1 MQEDIQF
8 ILDTAEESMS
18 GSISHLENEL
28 TGIRAG
34 KASPKMIVSVMVDYY
49 GTDTPI
55 SQVANISTPDARTIA
70 IQPWEKNMIGPIERA
85 IINSNL
91 GFNPDNNGE
100 MIRINIPALTE
111 ERRKGLTK
119 QVHAEGEN
127 AKISIRNARR
137 DAIDE
142 LKKMEKE
149 GLSEDLEKDG
159 EAEAQKLTDKYY
171 KLIEQQIAEKE
182 KDIMTI

>member
-8 ILDTAEESMS
+8 VIDTAEEAMNNA
-18 GSISHLENEL
+18 ISHLEKEL
-28 TGIRAG
+28 VNIRAG
-34 KASPKMIVSVMVDYY
+34 KANPKMITSVMVDYY

-55 SQVANISTPDARTIA
+55 AQVANISTPDARTIA
-70 IQPWEKNMIGPIERA
+70 IQPWEKTMIEPIERA

-100 MIRINIPALTE
+100 IIRINIPALTE
-111 ERRKGLTK
+111 ERRRELTK
-119 QVHAEGEN
+119 QVHSEGET

-137 DAIDE
+137 EAIDE
-142 LKKMEKE
+142 LKKMQKD

-171 KLIEQQIAEKE
+171 KLIDDAISEKE

>member
-1 MQEDIQF
+1 MQEDLQF
-8 ILDTAEESMS
+8 ILDASEESMK
-18 GSISHLENEL
+18 GAIAHLEKEL
-28 TGIRAG
+28 TSIRAG
-34 KASPKMIVSVMVDYY
+34 KASPKMIISVMVDYY

-70 IQPWEKNMIGPIERA
+70 IQPWEKAMIEPIERA

-100 MIRINIPALTE
+100 VIRINIPALTE
-111 ERRKGLTK
+111 ERRRDLTK
-119 QVHAEGEN
+119 QVHAEGEH

-137 DAIDE
+137 EAIDE
-142 LKKMEKE
+142 LKKMQKD

-159 EAEAQKLTDKYY
+159 EAAAQKLTDQYY
-171 KLIEQQIAEKE
+171 KQVEDLIEEKE

>member
-1 MQEDIQF
+1 MQEDVQF
-8 ILDTAEESMS
+8 VLDTAEESMKAS
-18 GSISHLENEL
+18 LLHLEKEL

-34 KASPKMIVSVMVDYY
+34 KANPKMIVSIMVDYY

-55 SQVANISTPDARTIA
+55 SQVANISAPDARTIA
-70 IQPWEKNMIGPIERA
+70 IQPWEKAMIEPIERA

-111 ERRKGLTK
+111 DRRKDLNK
-119 QVHAEGEN
+119 QVHSEGEN
-127 AKISIRNARR
+127 AKVSIRNARR

-142 LKKMEKE
+142 FKRMEKD
-149 GLSEDLEKDG
+149 GLSEDMEKDG
-159 EAEAQKLTDKYY
+159 EASAQKLTDQYY
-171 KLIEQQIAEKE
+171 KLIEVQIEEKE

>member
-1 MQEDIQF
+1 MQEDMQF
-8 ILDTAEESMS
+8 VLDAAEESM
-18 GSISHLENEL
+18 IAALNHLDKEL
-28 TGIRAG
+28 LGIRAG
-34 KASPKMIVSVMVDYY
+34 KADPKMLNGILVDYY
-49 GTDTPI
+49 DSPTPLT
-55 SQVANISTPDARTIA
+55 QVANINTPDARTIA
-70 IQPWEKNMIGPIERA
+70 IQPWEKSMIAPIERA

-100 MIRINIPALTE
+100 IIRINIPALTE
-111 ERRKGLTK
+111 ERRRDLTK

-127 AKISIRNARR
+127 AKISVRNARR

-142 LKKMEKE
+142 YKKMQKE
-149 GLSEDLEKDG
+149 GLSEDLQKDG

-171 KLIEQQIAEKE
+171 RIVEERIVAKE

>member
-8 ILDTAEESMS
+8 VLDTAEESMKAA
-18 GSISHLENEL
+18 ISHLEKEL

-34 KASPKMIVSVMVDYY
+34 KANPKMINSVMVDYY

-70 IQPWEKNMIGPIERA
+70 IQPWEKAMIAPIERA

-100 MIRINIPALTE
+100 MIRISIPALTE
-111 ERRKGLTK
+111 ERRHDLTK
-119 QVHAEGEN
+119 QVHAEGEH
-127 AKISIRNARR
+127 AKVSVRNARR
-137 DAIDE
+137 EAIDE
-142 LKKMEKE
+142 LKKMQKD

-171 KLIEQQIAEKE
+171 KLIENQISEKE

>member
-8 ILDTAEESMS
+8 ILDTTEESMS
-18 GSISHLENEL
+18 NAISHLEKEL

-34 KASPKMIVSVMVDYY
+34 KANPKMIISLMVDYY
-49 GTDTPI
+49 GTDTPL

-70 IQPWEKNMIGPIERA
+70 IQPWEKTMIGPIERA

-111 ERRKGLTK
+111 ERRRDLTK
-119 QVHAEGEN
+119 QVHSEGET
-127 AKISIRNARR
+127 AKISIRNIRR
-137 DAIDE
+137 EAIDE
-142 LKKMEKE
+142 FKKMQKD
-149 GLSEDLEKDG
+149 GLSEDLEKDS

-171 KLIEQQIAEKE
+171 KQIDEQITEKE
-182 KDIMTI
+182 QDIMTI

>member
-8 ILDTAEESMS
+8 ILDTAEESMN

-34 KASPKMIVSVMVDYY
+34 KASSKMIVSVMVDYY

-55 SQVANISTPDARTIA
+55 AQVANISTPDARTIA

-100 MIRINIPALTE
+100 VIRINIPALTE
-111 ERRKGLTK
+111 ERRKDLSK

-127 AKISIRNARR
+127 AKISVRNARR

-142 LKKMEKE
+142 LKKMQKD

>member
-1 MQEDIQF
+1 MQEDLQF
-8 ILDTAEESMS
+8 ILDTSEEAMK
-18 GSISHLENEL
+18 GAIAHLEKEL
-28 TGIRAG
+28 TSIRAG
-34 KASPKMIVSVMVDYY
+34 KSSPKMIISVMVDYY

-70 IQPWEKNMIGPIERA
+70 IQPWEKAMIAPIERA

-100 MIRINIPALTE
+100 VIRINIPALTE
-111 ERRKGLTK
+111 ERRRDLTK
-119 QVHAEGEN
+119 QVHAEGEH

-142 LKKMEKE
+142 LKKMQKD

-159 EAEAQKLTDKYY
+159 EAAAQKLTDQYY
-171 KLIEQQIAEKE
+171 KQVEELIEEKE

>member
-8 ILDTAEESMS
+8 VLDTAEESMI
-18 GSISHLENEL
+18 GSIAHLEKEL

-70 IQPWEKNMIGPIERA
+70 IQPWEKAMIEPIERA

-111 ERRKGLTK
+111 ERRRDLTK
-119 QVHAEGEN
+119 QVHAEGEH
-127 AKISIRNARR
+127 AKVSVRNARR

-142 LKKMEKE
+142 FKKMQKD

-159 EAEAQKLTDKYY
+159 EAAAQKLTDKYY
-171 KLIEQQIAEKE
+171 KLIEEQVSEKE

>member
-8 ILDTAEESMS
+8 ILDTAEESMNNA
-18 GSISHLENEL
+18 ISHLEKEL

-34 KASPKMIVSVMVDYY
+34 KASPKMIISVMVDYY

-55 SQVANISTPDARTIA
+55 SQVANLSTPDARTIA
-70 IQPWEKNMIGPIERA
+70 IQPWEKTMIEPIERA

-100 MIRINIPALTE
+100 IIRINIPALTE
-111 ERRKGLTK
+111 ERRRDLTK
-119 QVHAEGEN
+119 QVHAEGET

-137 DAIDE
+137 EAIDE
-142 LKKMEKE
+142 LKKMQKD

-171 KLIEQQIAEKE
+171 KQVEEQIAEKE
-182 KDIMTI
+182 KDLMTI

>member
-8 ILDTAEESMS
+8 VLDTAEESMKAS
-18 GSISHLENEL
+18 MGHLEKEL

-34 KASPKMIVSVMVDYY
+34 KASPKMIISIMVDYY
-49 GTDTPI
+49 GTDTPL

-70 IQPWEKNMIGPIERA
+70 IQPWEKTMIEPIERA

-111 ERRKGLTK
+111 ERRKDLTK
-119 QVHAEGEN
+119 QVHSEGEN
-127 AKISIRNARR
+127 AKVSVRNARR

-142 LKKMEKE
+142 FKKMEKD

-159 EAEAQKLTDKYY
+159 EASAQKLTDTYY
-171 KLIEQQIAEKE
+171 KIIEEQIAEKE

>member
-8 ILDTAEESMS
+8 VLDTSEESM
-18 GSISHLENEL
+18 IAAMAHLETEL
-28 TGIRAG
+28 SGIRAG
-34 KASPKMIVSVMVDYY
+34 KADPKMLLGLMVDYY
-49 GTDTPI
+49 GTDTPLN
-55 SQVANISTPDARTIA
+55 QVANINTPDARTIA

-100 MIRINIPALTE
+100 MVRINIPILTT
-111 ERRKGLTK
+111 ERRVGLKK
-119 QVHAEGEN
+119 QVHSEGEN

-137 DAIDE
+137 DIIDE
-142 LKKMEKE
+142 LKKMVKD
-149 GLSEDLEKDG
+149 GLSEDFQKDG

-171 KLIEQQIAEKE
+171 RLIEESVKEKE
-182 KDIMTI
+182 ADIMTL

>member
-8 ILDTAEESMS
+8 VLDTAEESMS
-18 GSISHLENEL
+18 SSVEHLEKEL
-28 TGIRAG
+28 LGIRAG
-34 KASPKMIVSVMVDYY
+34 KASPKMIISVMVDYY

-55 SQVANISTPDARTIA
+55 AQVANISAPDARTIA
-70 IQPWEKNMIGPIERA
+70 IQPWEKTMIEPIERA

-100 MIRINIPALTE
+100 VIRINIPALTE
-111 ERRKGLTK
+111 ERRLDLTK
-119 QVHAEGEN
+119 QVHSEGEN

-142 LKKMEKE
+142 FKKMEKD

-159 EAEAQKLTDKYY
+159 EAEAQNLTDKYY
-171 KLIEQQIAEKE
+171 KLIEERIAEKE

>member
-8 ILDTAEESMS
+8 VLDTAEESMNAA
-18 GSISHLENEL
+18 IEHLEKEL
-28 TGIRAG
+28 MGIRAG
-34 KASPKMIVSVMVDYY
+34 KADPKMISSVMVDYY

-55 SQVANISTPDARTIA
+55 NQVANINTPDARTIA
-70 IQPWEKNMIGPIERA
+70 IQPWEKAMIEPIERA

-100 MIRINIPALTE
+100 IIRINIPALTE
-111 ERRKGLTK
+111 ERRKDLTK
-119 QVHAEGEN
+119 QVHSEGES

-142 LKKMEKE
+142 FKKMKND
-149 GLSEDLEKDG
+149 GLSEDLQKDG
-159 EAEAQKLTDKYY
+159 ENEAQKLTDKYY
-171 KLIEQQIAEKE
+171 KKVEECVSAKE
-182 KDIMTI
+182 DDIMTI

>member
-34 KASPKMIVSVMVDYY
+34 KASSKMIISVMVDYY

-100 MIRINIPALTE
+100 VIRINIPALTE
-111 ERRKGLTK
+111 ERRRDLTK

-127 AKISIRNARR
+127 AKISVRNARR

-142 LKKMEKE
+142 LKKMQKN

-159 EAEAQKLTDKYY
+159 ESEAQKLTDKYY
-171 KLIEQQIAEKE
+171 KLIEEQISDKE